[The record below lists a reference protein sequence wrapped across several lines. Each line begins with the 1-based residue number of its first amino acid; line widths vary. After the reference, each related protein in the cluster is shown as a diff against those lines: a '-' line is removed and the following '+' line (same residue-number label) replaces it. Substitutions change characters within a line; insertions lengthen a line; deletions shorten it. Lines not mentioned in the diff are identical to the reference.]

1 MAEEAAKEAE
11 ALRAANAKAR
21 AEAEAAKQRVVQK
34 RGGPHLTTERQER
47 LESAMETGQ
56 LVADDGQLSARRKGG
71 TTLAREMQKRS
82 NEKRKSDLQTIQK
95 LASDK
100 DQAREQA
107 EAAQAAQAAQAA
119 EIAQLR
125 EELERAKS
133 AGGGVG
139 EIVTPAGDTL
149 QFI

>member
-1 MAEEAAKEAE
+1 
-11 ALRAANAKAR
+11 
-21 AEAEAAKQRVVQK
+21 
-34 RGGPHLTTERQER
+34 
-47 LESAMETGQ
+47 
-56 LVADDGQLSARRKGG
+56 
-71 TTLAREMQKRS
+71 MQKRS